1 LWGSVCVKKVLDMLQ
16 TMVLPGFDMPPS
28 PAIEVINQALK
39 AEFPTKVREFILTHL
54 RRHGPTS
61 GEDLTD
67 AMLQAG
73 IVPPGGD
80 GRSFGPVYQQMSQ
93 RGLIEVYGVGQ
104 RRKGNGTLGAA
115 IWRVTAKGLT
125 A

>member
-1 LWGSVCVKKVLDMLQ
+1 MLQ
-16 TMVLPGFDMPPS
+16 TSMALPGFDLPPS
-28 PAIEVINQALK
+28 QAVNAIDEALK
-39 AEFPTKVREFILTHL
+39 SQFPARVRDFILIHL

-67 AMLQAG
+67 AMLTAG
-73 IVPPGGD
+73 IVPPSGD
-80 GRSFGPVYQQMSQ
+80 GRKFGPVYQQMSQ
-93 RGLIEVYGVGQ
+93 KGLIEVYGVGH

-115 IWRVTAKGLT
+115 IWRITSKGLV